1 MTARG
6 KHAIVL
12 GGSMAGLLAARALS
26 DHYHQVTIVERDEL
40 ADGDAPP
47 CPAGGP
53 RAARRGVPQGQHTHG
68 LLAGGLQALE
78 AMFPGF
84 LAGALARGG
93 LSSDIGDFCD
103 WYVAGVPTLRFQS
116 GLRGLLLSRPAL
128 ECYVR
133 ELLLARGNVQIET
146 RTVARGLLG
155 DMRRVRGVMVVD
167 RDGMTGGRSFEAD
180 LVIDATGRGSQLPRW
195 LKELGGRAPSEQRV
209 RADVVY
215 TSCYVRRRPEH
226 FGGDDAFVVTPTP
239 QSRRGAAVLATE
251 GDQYIVTL
259 NGYLGEAC
267 APDYASMV
275 AYARG
280 IAPRDLHHFLSGAE
294 PLSAPVQ
301 MRDPESRFR
310 RYDRLAPFPEGLLV
324 CGDALCSF
332 NPAYAQGMSVAALQ
346 ALALARCLSDGD
358 TRLSKRFF
366 RAATALLAA
375 PWSIAAVADFA
386 FPGVTGQRPFGTALL
401 NAYLTRVHRAAGHDA
416 RVASARMLVT
426 HLLADPSTLFK
437 PSIALRVLRFGRNS
451 GLRQLPAIHEP
462 VQVSGSSAE
471 P

>member
-6 KHAIVL
+6 NHAIVL

-26 DHYHQVTIVERDEL
+26 DHYRQVTIVERDEL
-40 ADGDAPP
+40 ADDTGPP
-47 CPAGGP
+47 DPAAVL
-53 RAARRGVPQGQHTHG
+53 RLARRGVPQGLHTHG

-78 AMFPGF
+78 GMFPGF
-84 LAGALARGG
+84 LAGALERGG

-116 GLRGLLLSRPAL
+116 GLRGLLLSRPEL

-133 ELLLARGNVQIET
+133 TLLLARGNVQIKT

-155 DMRRVRGVMVVD
+155 DMQHVRGVAIVD
-167 RDGMTGGRSFEAD
+167 RDGMTQGRTLEAE

-195 LKELGGRAPSEQRV
+195 LGELGGRPPSEQRV

-215 TSCYVRRRPEH
+215 TSCCVRRRPEH

-239 QSRRGAAVLATE
+239 QTRRGGAVLAIE

-275 AYARG
+275 SYARG
-280 IAPRDLHHFLSGAE
+280 ITPRDLYQFLASAE
-294 PLSAPVQ
+294 PSSAPVQ

-310 RYDRLAPFPEGLLV
+310 RYDRLTPFPEGLLV

-346 ALALARCLSDGD
+346 ARALAGCLNEGGA
-358 TRLSKRFF
+358 RLSKRFF
-366 RAATALLAA
+366 AAATALLAA
-375 PWSIAAVADFA
+375 PWSISAVADFA

-401 NAYLTRVHRAAGHDA
+401 NPYLTRVHRAAGRDA
-416 RVASARMLVT
+416 RVASTRMRVT
-426 HLLADPSTLFK
+426 HLLAGPSALFA
-437 PSIALRVLRFGRNS
+437 PSIVARVLRFGGS
-451 GLRQLPAIHEP
+451 GGARSLPAVHEP
-462 VQVSGSSAE
+462 VRISRGGLE
-471 P
+471 R

>member
-1 MTARG
+1 MTARE

-26 DHYHQVTIVERDEL
+26 DHYQQVTIVERDEL
-40 ADGDAPP
+40 RDDAEP
-47 CPAGGP
+47 
-53 RAARRGVPQGQHTHG
+53 RRGAPQGQHTHG
-68 LLAGGLQALE
+68 LLAGGSQALE

-84 LAGALARGG
+84 LAGALARGA

-133 ELLLARGNVQIET
+133 ELLLARGNVQIK
-146 RTVARGLLG
+146 RRRACGLIG
-155 DMRRVRGVMVVD
+155 DMRRVLGVAVVD
-167 RDGMTGGRSFEAD
+167 HESKTAGGTLEAD

-195 LKELGGRAPSEQRV
+195 LKELGGRAPHEQRV

-215 TSCYVRRRPEH
+215 TSCYVRRRPDH

-239 QSRRGAAVLATE
+239 ESRRGTAVLAVE
-251 GDQYIVTL
+251 GDRYLVTL
-259 NGYLGEAC
+259 NGYLGESC

-280 IAPRDLHHFLSGAE
+280 IVPHDLYHFLSNAE
-294 PLSAPVQ
+294 PLSEPVQ
-301 MRDPESRFR
+301 MRDPESRYR
-310 RYDRLAPFPEGLLV
+310 RYDRLAQFPEGLLV

-346 ALALARCLSDGD
+346 ARALAACLSEAGAG
-358 TRLSKRFF
+358 LSKRFF
-366 RAATALLAA
+366 RAATELLAA

-386 FPGVTGQRPFGTALL
+386 FPGVLGQRPFGTAFL
-401 NAYLTRVHRAAGHDA
+401 NAYLTRVHRAAGRDA
-416 RVASARMLVT
+416 RVAAARMLVT
-426 HLLADPSTLFK
+426 HLLADPATLFA
-437 PSIALRVLRFGRNS
+437 PSIVARVLRFGGS
-451 GLRQLPAIHEP
+451 GVRRLSSVSEP
-462 VQVSGSSAE
+462 VQTSGSGST